1 MQGAWGQPT
10 PDDVLIARHV
20 LEGLARLE
28 RHPVEGAPQFLFDV
42 DDLSEGRQFFSPR
55 GNRQLAE
62 AEGGLRPM
70 RLDPPLRWGRV
81 SARAIDA
88 FGDPWRTRGDFE
100 GFSVVLNAMTIPNG
114 QHVLLPV
121 DPDKVFDEGEY
132 LLNAIGWYLASGGS
146 ELVWETLEDPFCLE
160 DSSCVRP

>member
-1 MQGAWGQPT
+1 
-10 PDDVLIARHV
+10 
-20 LEGLARLE
+20 
-28 RHPVEGAPQFLFDV
+28 
-42 DDLSEGRQFFSPR
+42 
-55 GNRQLAE
+55 
-62 AEGGLRPM
+62 
-70 RLDPPLRWGRV
+70 
-81 SARAIDA
+81 
-88 FGDPWRTRGDFE
+88 
-100 GFSVVLNAMTIPNG
+100 MTIRNG